1 MYAQKGGASI
11 QRHPFFS
18 TVNFDELGM
27 LKVEAPWKPDVS
39 SEFDTRLI
47 AESAESHKFDQISE
61 YQQGL
66 FAEF

>member
-11 QRHPFFS
+11 QRHQFFS
-18 TVNFDELGM
+18 TVDFDALSA
-27 LKVEAPWKPDVS
+27 LKVDAPWKPDVS
-39 SEFDTRLI
+39 SEFDCRLI
-47 AESAESHKFDQISE
+47 ADATEAHKFDQITK